1 MKDQYKTFKDQI
13 NVINKNRKDTFK
25 TEDGR
30 ITDMMKSRYF
40 DKEYKD
46 LINNLSVYGLREKDL
61 YLTNFAN
68 RISLKSVMSRYTVNI
83 IWKYYQWKRH
93 WCV

>member
-1 MKDQYKTFKDQI
+1 MLLIKIEQI
-13 NVINKNRKDTFK
+13 LLKKI
-25 TEDGR
+25 GR
-30 ITDMMKSRYF
+30 ITDNIHTRYF

-93 WCV
+93 

>member
-46 LINNLSVYGLREKDL
+46 LINNLSVYGLRD
-61 YLTNFAN
+61 F
-68 RISLKSVMSRYTVNI
+68 ISQIFLI
-83 IWKYYQWKRH
+83 ISP
-93 WCV
+93 